1 MQQITHFFKR
11 FNQALQPLWNRGMPP
26 EVTISLDVAWPLL
39 FIPIA
44 LVNQLLTPHL
54 AWMVLFIV
62 LSGVYLLA
70 LFWVRI
76 QSPHIELQRTQQ
88 GSILVAGD
96 SLSE

>member
-76 QSPHIELQRTQQ
+76 RHRTLNYSAR
-88 GSILVAGD
+88 GRDPFLWLATR
-96 SLSE
+96 